1 MQTNKKPTTRNN
13 KGLQKLTESE
23 TKINSVLSLKKI
35 TEKDLEIL
43 DEAERVKLYQVMTDK
58 FNELRGDDRDDFYEK
73 IEAVTAPES
82 KNQLWEL
89 NHNSIIWGISAFINE
104 YGRMPSK
111 TEIATKTELS
121 RQTVHKHLKEYQN
134 NSLYLENQQQ
144 FQFMQS
150 KVLAR
155 VFQFAINGD
164 IKACRLYL
172 ECTGGL
178 KNTSSGNTGSNIN
191 NNTLIQNQNNYIQI
205 GGTILNQEIIQ
216 NLKPEQISTIEG
228 ILKTFEMKE
237 TD

>member
-1 MQTNKKPTTRNN
+1 MKTDKKPITRNN
-13 KGLQKLTESE
+13 KGLQKFTESE

-43 DEAERVKLYQVMTDK
+43 NDAERVKLYQIMTEK

-89 NHNSIIWGISAFINE
+89 NHNSIIWGISAFISE

-111 TEIATKTELS
+111 TEIASKTELS

-134 NSLYLENQQQ
+134 NPLYLENQQQ

-164 IKACRLYL
+164 IKAFRLYL
-172 ECTGGL
+172 ECTGAL
-178 KNTSSGNTGSNIN
+178 KNTSAGNN
-191 NNTLIQNQNNYIQI
+191 
-205 GGTILNQEIIQ
+205 
-216 NLKPEQISTIEG
+216 
-228 ILKTFEMKE
+228 
-237 TD
+237 